1 MNKLYAFILPD
12 YATVSFVSSSKL
24 YFGTLDD
31 FQKLLVSE
39 DNKSYKEPFE
49 RLKGGE
55 KNIYIDVLY
64 WKERFGEQAQ
74 ILEEKFFEL
83 REGVYNHINIYS
95 FPYDVAYNKMLLTKY
110 LIKFKR
116 SYYIAYRVKIYSP
129 RIEKDKMYLSGRFW
143 GFPEMI
149 RVIKQSE
156 KKEDFMLENSLL
168 EISKIYK
175 QKEKAVEAFN
185 NDSELNL
192 RNFFNDIFGDG

>member
-1 MNKLYAFILPD
+1 MNKSYAFILPD

-31 FQKLLVSE
+31 FQKLLASE
-39 DNKSYKEPFE
+39 DNKSYKESFE

-74 ILEEKFFEL
+74 ILEEKSFEL
-83 REGVYNHINIYS
+83 SEGIYNHINIYS
-95 FPYDVAYNKMLLTKY
+95 FPYDVAYNKLILTKY
-110 LIKFKR
+110 LIRFKR

-129 RIEKDKMYLSGRFW
+129 RIEKDEMYLSGRFW

-149 RVIKQSE
+149 KVIKQSE
-156 KKEDFMLENSLL
+156 NKNDFMLENTLL
-168 EISKIYK
+168 EISKCYK
-175 QKEKAVEAFN
+175 QKEKAFEAFYD
-185 NDSELNL
+185 DSEIDL
-192 RNFFNDIFGDG
+192 RSFFNDIFGDG

>member
-39 DNKSYKEPFE
+39 DNKPYKEPFE

-64 WKERFGEQAQ
+64 CKERFGEQAQ
-74 ILEEKFFEL
+74 IIEEKFFEL
-83 REGVYNHINIYS
+83 KDGVYNHINIYS

-129 RIEKDKMYLSGRFW
+129 RLEKDEMFLSGRFW

-185 NDSELNL
+185 NDSELDL

>member
-12 YATVSFVSSSKL
+12 YATVSFVSLSKL

-39 DNKSYKEPFE
+39 DNKPYKKPFE

-55 KNIYIDVLY
+55 NNIYIDVLY

-74 ILEEKFFEL
+74 IIEEKFFEL
-83 REGVYNHINIYS
+83 KDGVYNHINIYS

-129 RIEKDKMYLSGRFW
+129 RLEKDEMFLSGRFW

-185 NDSELNL
+185 NDSELDL
-192 RNFFNDIFGDG
+192 RNFFNDIFGDS

>member
-1 MNKLYAFILPD
+1 MNKVYAFILPD

-31 FQKLLVSE
+31 FQKLLASE

-49 RLKGGE
+49 RLKAGE

-74 ILEEKFFEL
+74 IVEKKSFEL
-83 REGVYNHINIYS
+83 NEGIYNHINIYS
-95 FPYDVAYNKMLLTKY
+95 FPYDVAYKKLILTKY
-110 LIKFKR
+110 LIRFKR

-129 RIEKDKMYLSGRFW
+129 RIEKDEMYLSGRFW

-149 RVIKQSE
+149 KLIRQSE
-156 KKEDFMLENSLL
+156 NKNDFMLENTLL
-168 EISKIYK
+168 EISKNYK
-175 QKEKAVEAFN
+175 QKEKAFEAFY
-185 NDSELNL
+185 NDSEMDL
-192 RNFFNDIFGDG
+192 RSFFNDIFGDG